1 MDEYDIENYDD
12 YVEYDTENYEGQDFV
27 DEYGIQNYEGQDE
40 DEDEYGDYQDFI
52 QEAQYDEYQEEGPEY
67 KSEMGAYGE
76 GGRVTMKRT
85 VDQLNELLAEGGL
98 SSLAQVIGR
107 DYKTP
112 GERFGGIV
120 DAVCRNLDI
129 EEDLIQSMLLKIP
142 SLKNIQYINPVGYI
156 FGYIA
161 TNGGSKMDKS
171 KIDDIFNKL
180 STYNNVTNAGME
192 PPDVIRYA
200 RFWINFRRELTN

>member
-1 MDEYDIENYDD
+1 MDEYDIENYDE

-27 DEYGIQNYEGQDE
+27 DEYGIENYDDQ

-52 QEAQYDEYQEEGPEY
+52 QEDQYDEYQEEGPEY

-129 EEDLIQSMLLKIP
+129 EEDYRKLLR
-142 SLKNIQYINPVGYI
+142 V
-156 FGYIA
+156 
-161 TNGGSKMDKS
+161 
-171 KIDDIFNKL
+171 
-180 STYNNVTNAGME
+180 
-192 PPDVIRYA
+192 
-200 RFWINFRRELTN
+200 LTI